1 MLVISKCTRVLFYF
15 IVFYKY
21 IFIKNK
27 QRFHCKTSLISKLMK
42 RVDSK
47 YGIGTAIAKA

>member
-1 MLVISKCTRVLFYF
+1 MFIISNCTRVLFYF

-27 QRFHCKTSLISKLMK
+27 QGFQYKTSLISKLMK

-47 YGIGTAIAKA
+47 HGIGTAIAKA